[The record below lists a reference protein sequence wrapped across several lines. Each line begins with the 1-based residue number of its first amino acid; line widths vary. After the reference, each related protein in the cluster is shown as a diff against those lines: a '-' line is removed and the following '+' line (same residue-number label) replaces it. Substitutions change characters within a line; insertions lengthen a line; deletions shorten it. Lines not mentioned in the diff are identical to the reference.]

1 MNIATLA
8 GHLAFGLIAFS
19 FLVKDIFWLR
29 LLSIA
34 ASLFSVF
41 YNYTIPTEPMW
52 LAINWNFIFI
62 LVNLYH
68 IGVILYEKREVKMGD
83 KDEEL
88 YQTLF
93 KEMSPVEYLK
103 ISRAAKWETLKPG
116 QRIITQGIQ
125 VPDLY
130 LIYNGTVD
138 VEIDNEHITQL
149 KDGEFVGE
157 MSFLTEKVA
166 TATCKVK
173 YEAQCLV
180 WKQREFKELLKRNP
194 SLYFTIQSVL
204 SAQVSN
210 KLVSSTKK

>member
-41 YNYTIPTEPMW
+41 YNYTIPIEPMW

-62 LVNLYH
+62 AVNLYH
-68 IGVILYEKREVKMGD
+68 IAIILYEKREVKMDD
-83 KDEEL
+83 KNQEL
-88 YQTLF
+88 YDTLF
-93 KEMSPVEYLK
+93 SEMTPVEYLK
-103 ISRAAKWETLKPG
+103 ISRAAKWEMVKAG
-116 QRIITQGIQ
+116 QRIITQGMP

-138 VEIDNEHITQL
+138 VIVDNEQIAEL

-173 YEAQCLV
+173 YDAQCLV

-204 SAQVSN
+204 SAQVSD
-210 KLVSSTKK
+210 KLVISSKK

>member
-1 MNIATLA
+1 MNSATLA

-29 LLSIA
+29 ILSIL

-52 LAINWNFIFI
+52 LAINWNFIFVG
-62 LVNLYH
+62 VNLYH
-68 IGVILYEKREVKMGD
+68 IGIILYEKREVKMD
-83 KDEEL
+83 EKDEEL

-116 QRIITQGIQ
+116 KRIITQGMP

-138 VEIDNEHITQL
+138 ITIDNEHIAQL

-204 SAQVSN
+204 SAQVSD

>member
-29 LLSIA
+29 ILSIL

-52 LAINWNFIFI
+52 LAINWNFIFV

-68 IGVILYEKREVKMGD
+68 ISIILYEKREIRM
-83 KDEEL
+83 DEKNQEL
-88 YQTLF
+88 YDTLF

-103 ISRAAKWETLKPG
+103 ISRAAKWESLKPG
-116 QRIITQGIQ
+116 KRIITQGMP

-138 VEIDNEHITQL
+138 VLVDNKQIAEL

-204 SAQVSN
+204 SAQVSD
-210 KLVSSTKK
+210 KLVSSIKK